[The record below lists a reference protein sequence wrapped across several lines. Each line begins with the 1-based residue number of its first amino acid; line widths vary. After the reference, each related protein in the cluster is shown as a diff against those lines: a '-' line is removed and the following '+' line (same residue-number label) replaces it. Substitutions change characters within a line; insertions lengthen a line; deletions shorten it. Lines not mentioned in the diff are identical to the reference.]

1 LRNKNILLI
10 GGSGGIG
17 TAIGESLIKNFN
29 LITASR
35 NKPSYSSEF
44 IYLDLGNDDSI
55 NSFCKEIKKKYKS
68 LDGLIFASGKSINP
82 KKELDKKLQSA
93 EIFRELIELNVIS
106 FYKIICQLD
115 TFLNKNSSIILISSI
130 GAHISFPN
138 NPGYQASKAA
148 LESLARSLSNDLSHK
163 NIRINAIALGYFKTK
178 MTEESFNN
186 IETRIQRS
194 SKTIMNRWGDPDEIK
209 GIINFLISSSS
220 SYITG
225 STIFIDGGWHIKGL

>member
-1 LRNKNILLI
+1 MNNKNILLI

-17 TAIGESLIKNFN
+17 TAIGKSLIKNFN

-35 NKPSYSSEF
+35 NNPNYNSEF
-44 IYLDLGNDDSI
+44 FYLDLGDDDSI

-82 KKELDKKLQSA
+82 KTDSNENLQSS
-93 EIFRELIELNVIS
+93 ETFRELIEINVIS

-115 TFLNKNSSIILISSI
+115 DFLNNNSSIILISSI
-130 GAHISFPN
+130 GAHFSFPN

-148 LESLARSLSNDLSHK
+148 LESLARSLSNDMSHK
-163 NIRINAIALGYFKTK
+163 NIRINALALGYFKTK

-186 IETRIQRS
+186 LETRIERS
-194 SKTIMNRWGDPDEIK
+194 SKTIMDRWGDPDEIK
-209 GIINFLISSSS
+209 GIINFLLSSSS